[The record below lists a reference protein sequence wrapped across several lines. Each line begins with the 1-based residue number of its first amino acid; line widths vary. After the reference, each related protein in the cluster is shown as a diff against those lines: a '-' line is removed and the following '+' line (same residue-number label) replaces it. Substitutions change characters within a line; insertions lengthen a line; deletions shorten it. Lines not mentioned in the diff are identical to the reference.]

1 METQP
6 RYRIITYTLRLEI
19 PEEVDVDPDSLAERI
34 LNSLMDYDIDNKL
47 LPAVLL
53 PNHGPRLA
61 GPHEL
66 VRERGADTRLA
77 PLTSIDEIYVLPLSP
92 ARR

>member
-34 LNSLMDYDIDNKL
+34 LNSLLDYDIDNKL
-47 LPAVLL
+47 LSAVLL

-61 GPHEL
+61 GLMSSFESE
-66 VRERGADTRLA
+66 ERIPDWR
-77 PLTSIDEIYVLPLSP
+77 PLHQLMKYMS
-92 ARR
+92 AR

>member
-34 LNSLMDYDIDNKL
+34 LNSLMDY
-47 LPAVLL
+47 A
-53 PNHGPRLA
+53 
-61 GPHEL
+61 
-66 VRERGADTRLA
+66 
-77 PLTSIDEIYVLPLSP
+77 SIISYCRSFFCQITDLGSR
-92 ARR
+92 AS